1 MDKKGNMDKIKMTV
15 ANNLKKYR
23 QKKNLTQKQLADEI
37 NFRLDTNLKHN
48 TISSWENGTNS
59 IDTSMLKTICD
70 ILEIDINTVYGVEN
84 VDKPTTIAA
93 HIPDDVE
100 LTEEDMK
107 QINDFIQFVIS
118 KKKAQE

>member
-1 MDKKGNMDKIKMTV
+1 MENMEKIKMTV

-23 QKKNLTQKQLADEI
+23 QEKNLTQKQLADEI
-37 NFRLDTNLKHN
+37 NKRLGTDLKHN